1 MARDNKLVQGR
12 LFDRFD
18 MLLSKSG
25 AEQELA
31 ECLTEVL
38 ADNSLIFSCNLHK
51 DKTILRIKQ
60 SIYNISHSL
69 LKHQRC
75 SRKYPVKT
83 CKSRIAVFI

>member
-38 ADNSLIFSCNLHK
+38 ADNSFIFPLNLHK
-51 DKTILRIKQ
+51 EKPLLHIRQ
-60 SIYNISHSL
+60 YSL
-69 LKHQRC
+69 LKNQ
-75 SRKYPVKT
+75 SRPRK
-83 CKSRIAVFI
+83 

>member
-38 ADNSLIFSCNLHK
+38 ADNSFIFPRNLHK
-51 DKTILRIKQ
+51 ANLYYT
-60 SIYNISHSL
+60 
-69 LKHQRC
+69 
-75 SRKYPVKT
+75 
-83 CKSRIAVFI
+83 